1 MDIETLYTMYKDGT
15 PYEDIVRKG
24 NTVPEGKK
32 PVSGMEAAMNMRKK
46 FK

>member
-1 MDIETLYTMYKDGT
+1 MDIDVLYEMFKGGASF
-15 PYEDIVRKG
+15 EQLIQKG

-32 PVSGMEAAMNMRKK
+32 PVAVMEAVMNMRKK